1 MKLLDIFRKSELKP
15 SRVKREIEKLGRIQE
30 AYEMNDIESL
40 IDLHRSG
47 LGKRGDDLHGNC

>member
-1 MKLLDIFRKSELKP
+1 MKLLDIFRKSEIKP

-30 AYEMNDIESL
+30 AYESNDIESL

-47 LGKRGDDLHGNC
+47 LGKRGDDLHGNY

>member
-1 MKLLDIFRKSELKP
+1 MKLLDIFRKNEIKP
-15 SRVKREIEKLGRIQE
+15 SCVKREIEQLGRIQE

>member
-1 MKLLDIFRKSELKP
+1 MKLLDIFRKNEIKP
-15 SRVKREIEKLGRIQE
+15 SCVEREIEMLGRIRE
-30 AYEMNDIESL
+30 AYEMNDLESL

>member
-1 MKLLDIFRKSELKP
+1 MKLLDIFRKNEIKP
-15 SRVKREIEKLGRIQE
+15 CRVKQEIEKLGKIQA

-40 IDLHRSG
+40 IDLHHSG